1 VIGGIIISVG
11 SFLMSIPR
19 HISDN
24 TVASAVSRYHQPSG
38 AMHAPLTRL
47 IHPILLA
54 VGTLFSIQ
62 VAYAEEQLALNIS
75 PAEQVIP
82 RTLPNA
88 RNITLEF
95 ISEDEPAPG
104 DLWARIRSGFAMRD
118 LDSPLVTRHEKWYA
132 NRPDYVA
139 RMTDRARRYLH
150 HITAE
155 VERRG
160 MPSEIALLPMI
171 ESAFN
176 PGAYSTARASGIWQF
191 IPSTGK
197 SFGMQQNWWY
207 DGRRDIVSATN
218 GALDYLQKLHDMFGD
233 WELALAAYNWGE
245 GAVQRAQARNRKRG
259 LPVNY
264 TSLKMPNE
272 TRNYVPKLLAVKNI
286 VANPASF
293 GLVLEDIHDEPY
305 FAAVSTAKH
314 IDVKLAAQLADISM
328 EEFTALN
335 PAHNRPVIL
344 QDNSDLILL
353 PVGAVET
360 FRANLES
367 YDKPLVSWQAYQPKK
382 GERLD
387 KLAPRLGLSVEKL
400 KSVNGLSR
408 RAKVSTGQTL
418 LVPINGEESEAEDEF
433 AVFNMHLSP
442 TNDGASRTNRHI
454 VRKGDTLGGLAR
466 RYHVSIAKLK
476 QWNGPLKIIRVGQV
490 IAVTRVAS
498 RKVSGRLAG
507 SKSRSHKMVQA
518 KAAQQSM

>member
-1 VIGGIIISVG
+1 MIGGIIISVG

-171 ESAFN
+171 ESAFK
-176 PGAYSTARASGIWQF
+176 PGA
-191 IPSTGK
+191 
-197 SFGMQQNWWY
+197 
-207 DGRRDIVSATN
+207 
-218 GALDYLQKLHDMFGD
+218 
-233 WELALAAYNWGE
+233 
-245 GAVQRAQARNRKRG
+245 
-259 LPVNY
+259 
-264 TSLKMPNE
+264 
-272 TRNYVPKLLAVKNI
+272 
-286 VANPASF
+286 
-293 GLVLEDIHDEPY
+293 
-305 FAAVSTAKH
+305 
-314 IDVKLAAQLADISM
+314 
-328 EEFTALN
+328 
-335 PAHNRPVIL
+335 
-344 QDNSDLILL
+344 
-353 PVGAVET
+353 
-360 FRANLES
+360 
-367 YDKPLVSWQAYQPKK
+367 
-382 GERLD
+382 
-387 KLAPRLGLSVEKL
+387 
-400 KSVNGLSR
+400 
-408 RAKVSTGQTL
+408 
-418 LVPINGEESEAEDEF
+418 
-433 AVFNMHLSP
+433 
-442 TNDGASRTNRHI
+442 
-454 VRKGDTLGGLAR
+454 
-466 RYHVSIAKLK
+466 
-476 QWNGPLKIIRVGQV
+476 
-490 IAVTRVAS
+490 
-498 RKVSGRLAG
+498 
-507 SKSRSHKMVQA
+507 
-518 KAAQQSM
+518 